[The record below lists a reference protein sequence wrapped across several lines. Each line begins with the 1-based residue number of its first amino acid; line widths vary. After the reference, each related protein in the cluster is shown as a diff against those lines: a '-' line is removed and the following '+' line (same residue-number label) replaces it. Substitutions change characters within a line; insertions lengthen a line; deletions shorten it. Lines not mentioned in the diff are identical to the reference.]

1 MHLWGKRPFLDIF
14 TWNGHVFLSVIF
26 TFLGRC
32 LKFNHSSDIWLSTTS
47 TWEHSIVHARPAQHS
62 LQKACHIPL
71 GDWSFSLG
79 PEESTAWS
87 RAPSRPWVTC
97 IESKKHPFVVIRHWE
112 FGVAHYC
119 SLTKPNLIIP
129 SFGFTHETFSGF
141 FSLRGIE
148 KKKKKIKALSMPPL
162 GLGAFADVNFFFFP
176 KAET

>member
-141 FSLRGIE
+141 LSQGNWEE
-148 KKKKKIKALSMPPL
+148 KEENKSPQHATT
-162 GLGAFADVNFFFFP
+162 GLGGLCRCELFFFP